1 MEHPEIAFGEDGE
14 FVSVWVG
21 QFASEEAVDA
31 YTAEQYDEDRDDEP
45 ISPFAADIGLK
56 FYDHDFMEVHFEL
69 GLSGKAAGAFA
80 QHSYGD
86 YSEAW
91 AAAQRVS
98 ATEFDTVLL
107 LYGYDHKRYPQ
118 RARQPQKVRFI
129 GTYTCHLDSSK

>member
-1 MEHPEIAFGEDGE
+1 MGAAKSLTAASVGGECSEHMTGNWTGRLVESGVRWRGERMEHPEIAFGEDGE

-91 AAAQRVS
+91 AAAQR
-98 ATEFDTVLL
+98 
-107 LYGYDHKRYPQ
+107 
-118 RARQPQKVRFI
+118 
-129 GTYTCHLDSSK
+129 